1 MGNRREGGGEVADP
15 RIKGRDDESTR
26 ESQRLRR
33 GARQMGNGIRVRAMG
48 GTHRGCFYT
57 HIELAALGGL
67 GRCGRCYVGDG
78 LTGPSR
84 AGTVPTVP
92 GHAARQAG
100 VAAHARAWCT
110 GRADPGTWLTGPC
123 RVWVVPLQRAF
134 GRAAV
139 HQARWTSILYITPPT
154 PQLTLIPP
162 PSSAPGLPQL
172 QLAIPRSRLV
182 AHCRC
187 VGVAGLELEYSTSPA
202 LRRQTHTLSST
213 TLGPPP
219 SFSRSRLPFP
229 FPSSPLPESTSLPL
243 GCSVL

>member
-15 RIKGRDDESTR
+15 RIKGGDDESTR

-110 GRADPGTWLTGPC
+110 GRPA
-123 RVWVVPLQRAF
+123 RA
-134 GRAAV
+134 R
-139 HQARWTSILYITPPT
+139 
-154 PQLTLIPP
+154 
-162 PSSAPGLPQL
+162 GLPGHAVAAGFRAGRRSPGQMDIYTVYNPTHPPANPNTSSL
-172 QLAIPRSRLV
+172 VRSRP
-182 AHCRC
+182 
-187 VGVAGLELEYSTSPA
+187 PA
-202 LRRQTHTLSST
+202 AATCN
-213 TLGPPP
+213 P
-219 SFSRSRLPFP
+219 
-229 FPSSPLPESTSLPL
+229 
-243 GCSVL
+243 